1 MPVLK
6 ILPNAAQDVLL
17 QARLQVEVVFAV
29 LALGESVAEELTD
42 QDTAGNLV
50 ELRLNV
56 EHLDDGLELE
66 AAFAAI
72 VGFAVDGLSE
82 RLFQQGRLPATPTQ
96 FSGRLDIVSYVGG
109 DGLRVVSGWMRREC
123 FCSNRLCLVL
133 LCFAARN
140 KFGGNRNGASSSSSS
155 PVIFG
160 VAK

>member
-72 VGFAVDGLSE
+72 VGFAVGGLSE
-82 RLFQQGRLPATPTQ
+82 RLFQQGTLPATPTQ
-96 FSGRLDIVSYVGG
+96 SGGRLDIVSCVGG
-109 DGLRVVSGWMRREC
+109 DGLRVVSG
-123 FCSNRLCLVL
+123 
-133 LCFAARN
+133 
-140 KFGGNRNGASSSSSS
+140 
-155 PVIFG
+155 
-160 VAK
+160 